1 MSVKSKS
8 QQRREKIQTESEEQR
23 KYRELVESIAGNI
36 VALSKAVASLLNGP
50 LKKRALVL
58 LLASSSG
65 QTQVAVDSILKAL
78 ETLETDWLNK

>member
-1 MSVKSKS
+1 MVVKNK
-8 QQRREKIQTESEEQR
+8 RVKVKVETEEER

-36 VALSKAVASLLNGP
+36 ATLARGVKALINGP

-65 QTQVAVDSILKAL
+65 HSRRTG
-78 ETLETDWLNK
+78 